1 MEVAMSQA
9 GKSHSTTP
17 SKSAAAAIVLP
28 IRKPTA
34 INTVIVADELD
45 LAVRDLHVVAL
56 AVSGLGHELEVAG
69 ADGNQAENVAARLY
83 HVMARI
89 REASDGL
96 SNVDVEATKAALA
109 RIQRRE

>member
-1 MEVAMSQA
+1 M
-9 GKSHSTTP
+9 
-17 SKSAAAAIVLP
+17 LP

-34 INTVIVADELD
+34 INTVIVAD
-45 LAVRDLHVVAL
+45 VVAL